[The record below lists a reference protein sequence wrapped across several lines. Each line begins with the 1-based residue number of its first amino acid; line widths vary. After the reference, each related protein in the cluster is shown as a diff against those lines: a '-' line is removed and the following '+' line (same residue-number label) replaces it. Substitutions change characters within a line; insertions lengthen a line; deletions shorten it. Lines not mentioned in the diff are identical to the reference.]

1 MTILPPSPSGASSVI
16 CKGAI
21 HDLLGAWV
29 DDAISERI
37 AFLREQIGPDND
49 PRVNETLQHQVAIL
63 ETADLQQ
70 LDRSIVM
77 RKAHLQ
83 KNAGPHGN
91 GAAVL

>member
-1 MTILPPSPSGASSVI
+1 
-16 CKGAI
+16 
-21 HDLLGAWV
+21 LGAWV

-49 PRVNETLQHQVAIL
+49 PLVNETLQHQVAIL

-83 KNAGPHGN
+83 KTPDPMETERLFSELEALEWLQREVSRHQK
-91 GAAVL
+91 